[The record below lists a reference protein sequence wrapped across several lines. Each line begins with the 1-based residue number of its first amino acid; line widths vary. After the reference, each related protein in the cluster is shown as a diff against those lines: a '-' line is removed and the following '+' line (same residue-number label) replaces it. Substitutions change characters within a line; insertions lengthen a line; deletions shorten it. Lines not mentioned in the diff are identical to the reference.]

1 MKILSDCIKWFMYIN
16 TGIMIVTAINFP
28 LAGVDSMPMNT
39 LWNIMFSALV
49 TTVVTVCFC
58 PREERKAKMP
68 LQYIMHYLALC
79 AVMIFFGNMFGWIR
93 LNVWG
98 VLMMMVDVALVYVI
112 AFVVY
117 YILDIRRADIIN
129 KKLKEIYGDEE

>member
-1 MKILSDCIKWFMYIN
+1 MKILSNYIKWFLYIN
-16 TGIMIVTAINFP
+16 TGIMIVTAINFL
-28 LAGVDSMPMNT
+28 LAGVDSMPLDI

-58 PREERKAKMP
+58 PREERKIKMP
-68 LQYIMHYLALC
+68 FQYIMHYLALC
-79 AVMIFFGNMFGWIR
+79 AVMIFIGNMFGWIR

-98 VLMMMVDVALVYVI
+98 VVMMMVDVALVYVI

-129 KKLKEIYGDEE
+129 KRLKEIYGDEE